1 MAPKWMPIKTCSQM
15 AVEGGYLK
23 TACKIEVKE
32 VDTQQGVDMFA
43 KIDKKQER
51 LMHAAAGRGAREGSL
66 SRTKLIETIRDTL
79 IRTAGGWGRGGQQP
93 FP

>member
-32 VDTQQGVDMFA
+32 VDTQQGVEMFA
-43 KIDKKQER
+43 KIHKRQEW
-51 LMHAAAGRGAREGSL
+51 LMHAAAGRGARKGSL
-66 SRTKLIETIRDTL
+66 SRTRLLETMKESLIQTATGGRQ
-79 IRTAGGWGRGGQQP
+79 RTCP
-93 FP
+93 